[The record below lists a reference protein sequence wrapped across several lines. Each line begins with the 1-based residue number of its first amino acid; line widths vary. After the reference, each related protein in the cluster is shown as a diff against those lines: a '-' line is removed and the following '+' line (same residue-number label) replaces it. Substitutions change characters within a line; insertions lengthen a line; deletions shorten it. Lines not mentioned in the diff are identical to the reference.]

1 MPKHLQLE
9 DNSLETLPGVG
20 EATKTKLHNI
30 GINRITDLILY
41 LPHQLIDKT
50 NISDI
55 NDINNGD
62 KCLFI
67 GVINKIF
74 FTRGFNKSLIL
85 SVTIQAKTVQIKFI
99 HKTIIYRHLKIGD
112 RIRIYGTI
120 YSKKSKKVM
129 VHPEVELIE
138 NEKNLEKVIP
148 YYNTR
153 RQISQNKIR
162 KLIRFVLDYLHNKKS
177 EDIFDSNTLKLF
189 DMPNYLDALE
199 NCHFPSSSSYKNALC
214 IFEKSRNR
222 FVIEEIIS
230 RNIRIEEIKNRI
242 KRKES
247 HMFNFDKTKIIK
259 FVNSLSFELTNS
271 QYQAVDLIC
280 DNFLEGYASTRLI
293 QGDVGCGKTIVSAI
307 SAYATYL
314 SGLQTSL
321 LAPTELLVDQHYNY
335 FKNLFN
341 ETDIKI
347 SYLKNSMPA
356 KIKNQTLKSLKSGS
370 IDIIIGTH
378 SLLNTSVSFKQLGLC
393 IIDEQHKFGINQ
405 RSSFVDNR
413 DPTGNSPHII
423 YMSATPI
430 PRSLALV
437 LYQGLDYTTIKDM
450 PKGRRHIITER
461 VNLTS
466 RNKMY
471 SEINQR
477 LDIGEQV
484 FWVCPAIN
492 ISESSELESIYSTH
506 DIISEVFKDYNIS
519 VLHGQ
524 LDDNTQANTIKKFRD
539 GKIDILVCTTV
550 IEVGVDIPNATSIV
564 IENSNRFGLSQ
575 LHQIRGRVGRSS
587 RQGFCYLAHTADLNE
602 DANRRLDSL
611 VSHFDGFKIAEEDL
625 LIRGSG
631 DYFGSRQSGHLNN
644 FKLATLQ
651 DFITNVDIIKNLQS
665 SVSNLSDITRTKLLK
680 RWRNDEEENL
690 KL

>member
-1 MPKHLQLE
+1 MPNHLQLE
-9 DNSLETLPGVG
+9 DSSLETLPGVG
-20 EATKTKLHNI
+20 KATKIKLHNI
-30 GINRITDLILY
+30 GINRITDLILF

-55 NDINNGD
+55 NNINSGD

-67 GVINKIF
+67 GFINKIF
-74 FTRGFNKSLIL
+74 FTRGFNKNLIL
-85 SVTIQAKTVQIKFI
+85 SVTIQNVTIQIKFI
-99 HKTIIYRHLKIGD
+99 HKIIIYRHLKIGD
-112 RIRIYGTI
+112 RIRVFGTI
-120 YSKKSKKVM
+120 YVKSSKKIM
-129 VHPEVELIE
+129 IHPEVELID
-138 NEKNLEKVIP
+138 NEENLEKVVP

-162 KLIRFVLDYLHNKKS
+162 KLIRFVLDYLNKKRS
-177 EDIFDSNTLKLF
+177 EDIFDSNTLELF
-189 DMPNYLDALE
+189 DMPNHLDALE
-199 NCHFPSSSSYKNALC
+199 HCHFPSANSYKDALN
-214 IFEKSRNR
+214 IFERARKR
-222 FVIEEIIS
+222 FVIEELIT
-230 RNIRIEEIKNRI
+230 RNLRIQDVKDKINR
-242 KRKES
+242 KKS
-247 HMFNFDKTKIIK
+247 YKYTFDKSEIVK
-259 FVNSLSFELTNS
+259 FINSLSFKLTNS
-271 QYQAVDLIC
+271 QSQAVDLIC
-280 DNFLEGYASTRLI
+280 HNFLDDYASTRLI
-293 QGDVGCGKTIVSAI
+293 QGDVGCGKTIVSAV

-314 SGLQTSL
+314 SGLQTSF
-321 LAPTELLVDQHYNY
+321 LAPTELLVDQHYDY
-335 FKNLFN
+335 FKTLFN
-341 ETDIKI
+341 KTNIKI
-347 SYLKNSMPA
+347 SYLKSSMPT
-356 KIKNQTLKSLKSGS
+356 KIKHQTLKNLKNGL

-378 SLLNTSVSFKQLGLC
+378 SLLNPSVLFKQLGLC

-413 DPTGNSPHII
+413 DPSSNSPHIL

-450 PKGRRHIITER
+450 PRGRKHIITER
-461 VNLTS
+461 VCPNS
-466 RNKMY
+466 RDKMY
-471 SEINQR
+471 FKINQR

-484 FWVCPAIN
+484 FWVCPSIN

-506 DIISEVFKDYNIS
+506 DIISKVFIGSKIS

-524 LDDNTQANTIKKFRD
+524 LDDKTQANTIKKFRD

-550 IEVGVDIPNATSIV
+550 IEVGVDIPNATCIV
-564 IENSNRFGLSQ
+564 VEDSNRFGLSQ

-587 RQGFCYLAHTADLNE
+587 SQGYCYLAHSNNLNE
-602 DANRRLDSL
+602 DADRRLNSL
-611 VSHFDGFKIAEEDL
+611 VSHYDGFKLAEEDL

-651 DFITNVDIIKNLQS
+651 DFIANADIIKNLQS
-665 SVSNLSDITRTKLLK
+665 NISNLSDTTRAKLLK
-680 RWRNDEEENL
+680 RWRDDEEENL